1 MVMLVGDEPMQTVS
15 IPLAC
20 AGSAF
25 VFIFFLY
32 TKLWSAKT
40 GKDIDEEK
48 IDEYHDAQ
56 QTFKLEP
63 HIFAI
68 ADRLE
73 EVRHGSARRAASPL
87 PPFRLRLQLHRM
99 MSFGGSQPQ
108 SAP

>member
-48 IDEYHDAQ
+48 IDELSLQIKSGAIQFLKTEYDAPLPN
-56 QTFKLEP
+56 TVAPRPAPTLTLPCLAPPP
-63 HIFAI
+63 H
-68 ADRLE
+68 
-73 EVRHGSARRAASPL
+73 PL
-87 PPFRLRLQLHRM
+87 PPSLPPL
-99 MSFGGSQPQ
+99 P
-108 SAP
+108 P

>member
-48 IDEYHDAQ
+48 VDELSLQIKSGAIQFLKTEYDA
-56 QTFKLEP
+56 
-63 HIFAI
+63 
-68 ADRLE
+68 
-73 EVRHGSARRAASPL
+73 
-87 PPFRLRLQLHRM
+87 PPPQHR
-99 MSFGGSQPQ
+99 STP
-108 SAP
+108 P